1 MFSEVGA
8 CRWHTFPMASRA
20 SNSATNVKMAFAK
33 RLRMLREAYGREI
46 GKPGLSQREFAEM
59 LGLETE
65 RYSTYERGT
74 REPSISILAEIRSL
88 TGVNLNGL
96 IAGDIDKAA

>member
-1 MFSEVGA
+1 MFAKLLDMKRSRHMTASET
-8 CRWHTFPMASRA
+8 RS
-20 SNSATNVKMAFAK
+20 AFAV

-46 GKPGLSQREFAEM
+46 GIPGLTQREFAEM

-74 REPSISILAEIRSL
+74 REPPLSVLASIRAL
-88 TGVNLNGL
+88 TSVNLNGL